1 MSAGT
6 IVFTSRNGAMVVVR
20 HDDGYTLVEML
31 GDEGALA
38 VGDAVSGD
46 WDALGGEP
54 IYSQGRRYEAY
65 FQGTWGYPGPP
76 VQMVRSLGK

>member
-6 IVFTSRNGAMVVVR
+6 IFFTSRNGGMIVVR
-20 HDDGYTLVEML
+20 HGDGYTLVEML

-38 VGDAVSGD
+38 VGDAVLGD

-54 IYSQGRRYEAY
+54 IYSRGRRYEAY
-65 FQGTWGYPGPP
+65 FQGTWGSPDPP
-76 VQMVRSLGK
+76 VQMALGLG

>member
-6 IVFTSRNGAMVVVR
+6 VAFTSRNGGMIVVR
-20 HDDGYTLVEML
+20 HDDGYALVELL

-46 WDALGGEP
+46 WDSRGGERV
-54 IYSQGRRYEAY
+54 YSRGRRYEAY
-65 FQGTWGYPGPP
+65 FQGTWGSPDAPMRMARG
-76 VQMVRSLGK
+76 G